1 MEEAAIL
8 IVISFFFISFFL
20 LSFFLLSFFLFIFFI
35 FFILFILFIVKE
47 KSNVEARTGEDLGG
61 GRLHVR
67 DG

>member
-8 IVISFFFISFFL
+8 IFIFFIFFIFL
-20 LSFFLLSFFLFIFFI
+20 LSFFLLSFFLFIFLFI
-35 FFILFILFIVKE
+35 FILFILFIVKE